1 MKKCLL
7 FILLICFANNFAVA
21 QTKISKRSGAYAG
34 LGYSFLIY
42 TNPDVSGVY
51 PSFDFRTGSFN
62 TEINPYLGMKLSDA
76 VSLEFSPSF
85 IYSKSGGS
93 KGFYYQST
101 SNTNYYYLP
110 SPAFIFAIPLNLK
123 MRLFPFTKSSSV
135 ISKGLF
141 FGVSAGAM
149 FIREEYDNQI
159 YSDENMNNIL
169 NIRNVSN
176 TLWAP
181 NTLFSIGYSSDQQ
194 FSYGFELGYRF
205 VPLSIKRDYPLVTSL
220 AGNMNAVVLN
230 IKIGFNF

>member
-1 MKKCLL
+1 MKK
-7 FILLICFANNFAVA
+7 ILLLAVIIGLMINISFA
-21 QTKISKRSGAYAG
+21 QTKTGKKSGMFAG
-34 LGYSFLIY
+34 IGYSFMIY
-42 TNPDVSGVY
+42 TNPDVTDIY

-62 TEINPYLGMKLSDA
+62 TEINPYLGYKLSET
-76 VSLEFSPSF
+76 VSLEFSPSI

-110 SPAFIFAIPLNLK
+110 SPAYIFAIPLNLK
-123 MRLFPFTKSSSV
+123 MRLFPFAAKGSI
-135 ISKGLF
+135 ISKGIF

-159 YSDENMNNIL
+159 YTNENMNNLL
-169 NIRNVSN
+169 NLRNVSN
-176 TLWAP
+176 VTWAP
-181 NTLFSIGYSSDQQ
+181 NTLLSLGYSNDQQ

-205 VPLSIKRDYPLVTSL
+205 VPLSLKRDYPLATSL
-220 AGNMNAVVLN
+220 ASNMNAVVLN

>member
-1 MKKCLL
+1 MKKYLL
-7 FILLICFANNFAVA
+7 FILLICFAANFASA
-21 QTKISKRSGAYAG
+21 QTKLTKKSGAYAG

-42 TNPDVSGVY
+42 TNSDVSDIY

-62 TEINPYLGMKLSDA
+62 TEINPYIGMKLSDA

-110 SPAFIFAIPLNLK
+110 SPAYIFAIPLNLK
-123 MRLFPFTKSSSV
+123 MKLFPFSKSGSL
-135 ISKGLF
+135 ISKGIFL
-141 FGVSAGAM
+141 GVSAGAM

-159 YSDENMNNIL
+159 YSNESMNNII

-176 TLWAP
+176 TQWAP
-181 NTLFSIGYSSDQQ
+181 NSIFSIGYSSDQQ

-205 VPLSIKRDYPLVTSL
+205 VPLALKRDYPLATSL
-220 AGNMNAVVLN
+220 ASNMNAVVLN
-230 IKIGFNF
+230 IRIGINF

>member
-1 MKKCLL
+1 MKKSIFLV
-7 FILLICFANNFAVA
+7 LIFGLTFNLTIS
-21 QTKISKRSGAYAG
+21 QTKVSKKSGLYAG
-34 LGYSFLIY
+34 IGYSFMIY
-42 TNPDVSGVY
+42 TNPEVTDIY

-62 TEINPYLGMKLSDA
+62 TEINPFVGYKVSDA

-93 KGFYYQST
+93 KGFYYES
-101 SNTNYYYLP
+101 SVNPKYYYLP
-110 SPAFIFAIPLNLK
+110 SPAYIFAIPLNLK
-123 MRLFPFTKSSSV
+123 MKLFPFAE
-135 ISKGLF
+135 KGSFITNGIF

-159 YSDENMNNIL
+159 YTNENMNTLL

-176 TLWAP
+176 VQWAP
-181 NTLFSIGYSSDQQ
+181 NTMLSLGYSSDQQ

-205 VPLSIKRDYPLVTSL
+205 VPLSLKRDYPLITSL
-220 AGNMNAVVLN
+220 ASNINAVVLN